1 MQRCRSK
8 SARAA
13 PSFKRRV
20 GVMGLKVNVVF
31 ADLPLFYLF
40 IFFFKENVTFDVDW
54 SLKLST
60 SKSGVGVCV
69 VLLLS
74 EVFKNLLNF

>member
-31 ADLPLFYLF
+31 ADLPLFYF
-40 IFFFKENVTFDVDW
+40 FFFFKENVTFDVDW
-54 SLKLST
+54 SLKWST